1 MVFIGL
7 SVFIFGEYY
16 LEQIEVKSD
25 YFGLPRNYFNFKVT
39 PNIPAKFFTQLML
52 FFFKLAIQI
61 TP

>member
-52 FFFKLAIQI
+52 FFLN
-61 TP
+61 